1 MAKKF
6 LTKID
11 ATAGVTAPFFEV
23 SETGV
28 VDVRKIVWNAIDGT
42 FDMGLLNGV
51 TLQSGQEIHFYGKAV
66 GTIGNGQ
73 AVMFAG
79 VQGDHLLMSLADAA
93 TINANPQYFI
103 GVATQDF
110 VNNDFGYVTVLGK
123 VRGLDTSARTAGA
136 VLYFDSSSATDGL
149 LTETV
154 PTAPNAK
161 IEVAAV
167 VKVHAT
173 QGVLMVRPHIM
184 PKISM
189 LSDVHVSSIANNEV
203 LTWAT
208 NRFENKSIAA
218 ILGYTPANGANY
230 LALTGGTL
238 TGGLYINPANSATT
252 GLEVASNK
260 FILRTDTSQPFSR
273 QLTTTIGSGTLVKMQ
288 AAGYGAEYVTDLGFY
303 TSSLSGANTLPN
315 IYLTG
320 GDNRVGINTITPGYT
335 LDVNGTIGVSGV
347 ITANAFVKASGTSA
361 QFLMADGSVS
371 LGATATARTEQIFT
385 ATSGQTTFTV
395 TGGYVV
401 GLVDVYVNGVKLLP
415 SDFTA
420 TNGSTV
426 VLATGAVLNDSVTII
441 NYTATIAALPT
452 SRDTIDYT
460 ATSAQTTFT
469 VSGGYVVGLL
479 DVYVNGVKL
488 TSSEYTAINGT
499 TFVLTVAS
507 VTGDQVQAIRY
518 NASVNGVSGSG
529 TANYIPKFTAS
540 GTLGNSLIQDDGTN
554 VTIGS
559 TNSSLLMTRA
569 ATSNNAVIN
578 FASGGTTLYN
588 IGLKSIYGTD
598 DFYIWNAVTG
608 YSYMTLSATSSLANF
623 GVSIRAQTFTSYT
636 NSGVFMQNSS
646 AGTSSVHMR
655 LNNTGGDLRMGI
667 DSSAGGGFQTGTS
680 AYAAVF
686 GNQANYATQ
695 FTTNGTVR
703 MTIAAGGNVG
713 INTSSPGAALDV
725 VSVIRASNSATS
737 GFASANI
744 QLAAYNGSSVAISGS
759 IFQTSSTFA
768 YQQIAANQTNIYGT
782 AANGIRIA
790 TANAP
795 IIFNTGASDADFS
808 TERMRITSSGN
819 VGIGTSVIS
828 QNFGGYT
835 HLDIGNATTG
845 GILLFSNAGGTNYGY
860 VNGEA
865 GGLNMRATVG
875 NLTFNTGATERMR
888 ITSTGVVAIGTSSN
902 VGQTGETFLVAGD
915 NGVNTVVVR
924 RTGASNTNASRILF
938 QAINASSVVQNTGII
953 EAGLENSSTA
963 GYLAFFSSTTE
974 RMRITS
980 GGFVLIGTTTG
991 DPVSTNTAGIAFE
1004 GALGSGKFSRN
1015 NNACIDGNRIGS
1027 DGELMRM
1034 YRGGTQVGNISVT
1047 GSSTSYNTSSDYRLK
1062 EDLKSINGLEIVN
1075 KIKVYDYK
1083 WKANDSRM
1091 DGVLAHE
1098 LAEIIPYAVHGVKDG
1113 EEMQGVDYSK
1123 IVPVMVQ
1130 AIKDLKAELDLLK
1143 NN

>member
-273 QLTTTIGSGTLVKMQ
+273 QLTTTLGSGTLVKMQ
-288 AAGYGAEYVTDLGFY
+288 AAGYGAEYVTDIGFY
-303 TSSLSGANTLPN
+303 TSSISGANTLPN

-320 GDNRVGINTITPGYT
+320 GDNRVGINTVAPAYT

-469 VSGGYVVGLL
+469 VSGGYTVGLL

-488 TSSEYTAINGT
+488 TSSEYTATNGT
-499 TFVLTVAS
+499 TFVLAVAS

-518 NASVNGVSGSG
+518 NASITGVSGSG
-529 TANYIPKFTAS
+529 TANYLPKFTAS
-540 GTLGNSLIQDDGTN
+540 QTLGNSLIQDDGTT

-559 TNSSLLMTRA
+559 TDSNLLMPRA
-569 ATSNNAVIN
+569 ATSNNATVN
-578 FASGGTTLYN
+578 FATGGTTRWNVGLRGLY
-588 IGLKSIYGTD
+588 SAD
-598 DFYIWNAVTG
+598 DFYIFNPVLG
-608 YSYMTLSATSSLANF
+608 INYITLSAASSLANF
-623 GVSIRAQTFTSYT
+623 GVSIRAQTFTSYIA
-636 NSGVFMQNSS
+636 SGIFLNNSS
-646 AGTSSVHMR
+646 GGTSAVQMR
-655 LNNTGGDLRMGI
+655 INNTGGDFRAGI
-667 DSSAGGGFQTGTS
+667 ESSTGGTIQTGTS

-703 MTIAAGGNVG
+703 MTIAAGGNVAIG
-713 INTSSPGAALDV
+713 TTTTDKLLTLYSSAGSLDTGA
-725 VSVIRASNSATS
+725 VIRLIGNTANDLVDISVADTKTRIYHQENSADADAGYGVIQFRTNASPNPSFRTRGGFQFTLGSTDAMVISNTYTIGMGITPDAAKLSVQGTS
-737 GFASANI
+737 NEWSLSVWSNTTTSQAYGAIIRGGTNSNDIAFRVNNAAN
-744 QLAAYNGSSVAISGS
+744 
-759 IFQTSSTFA
+759 SST
-768 YQQIAANQTNIYGT
+768 Y
-782 AANGIRIA
+782 
-790 TANAP
+790 
-795 IIFNTGASDADFS
+795 FNVRGD
-808 TERMRITSSGN
+808 GN
-819 VGIGTSVIS
+819 VGIGLTNPQTQLQLNGVLTFSEAGYDTVRLSSISHSHSDGSSPNNYIAFNVSNGSGVTTEKMRINGDGNLLLTSGTTVY
-828 QNFGGYT
+828 N
-835 HLDIGNATTG
+835 TTG
-845 GILLFSNAGGTNYGY
+845 DFYLRAGTSGNLILGAGGSNGY
-860 VNGEA
+860 ARIQSN
-865 GGLNMRATVG
+865 G
-875 NLTFNTGATERMR
+875 NLL
-888 ITSTGVVAIGTSSN
+888 VGTSSDIGGKLQVNGDIRAYGSFFRETGNITVNNGWTN
-902 VGQTGETFLVAGD
+902 VFTINTASQRTYLLQIIATNSEASLSYRYF
-915 NGVNTVVVR
+915 GVIQGNP
-924 RTGASNTNASRILF
+924 
-938 QAINASSVVQNTGII
+938 ASSSYTAVSLASQTMEVQFSGATIQTR
-953 EAGLENSSTA
+953 LTNSNQFNFNWS
-963 GYLAFFSSTTE
+963 
-974 RMRITS
+974 IT
-980 GGFVLIGTTTG
+980 
-991 DPVSTNTAGIAFE
+991 
-1004 GALGSGKFSRN
+1004 
-1015 NNACIDGNRIGS
+1015 
-1027 DGELMRM
+1027 
-1034 YRGGTQVGNISVT
+1034 Q
-1047 GSSTSYNTSSDYRLK
+1047 
-1062 EDLKSINGLEIVN
+1062 
-1075 KIKVYDYK
+1075 
-1083 WKANDSRM
+1083 
-1091 DGVLAHE
+1091 
-1098 LAEIIPYAVHGVKDG
+1098 
-1113 EEMQGVDYSK
+1113 
-1123 IVPVMVQ
+1123 
-1130 AIKDLKAELDLLK
+1130 LL
-1143 NN
+1143 